1 MGHFCALLLGK
12 IFARL
17 DEENLRPV
25 LESILDPS
33 QQIRFEL
40 FCFQVL
46 TFKRVALHKKLPH
59 LQLTK

>member
-1 MGHFCALLLGK
+1 MGHVCALLLGK
-12 IFARL
+12 MFARL

-40 FCFQVL
+40 FLLSSTHVQESGS
-46 TFKRVALHKKLPH
+46 A
-59 LQLTK
+59 